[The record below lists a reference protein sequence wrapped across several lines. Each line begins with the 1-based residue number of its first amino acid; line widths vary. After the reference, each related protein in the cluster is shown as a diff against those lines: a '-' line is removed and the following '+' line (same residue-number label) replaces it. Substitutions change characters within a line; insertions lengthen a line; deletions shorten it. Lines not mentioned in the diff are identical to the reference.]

1 MADEF
6 TECSTALKTAQN
18 LISNSEE
25 DVRVKFCHGKRGFLI
40 FSPCLLHAINIPT
53 FRFCTA
59 LMSEKRKDYTIAME
73 GYVTC
78 LNQCA
83 AAQTQTSDE
92 ATSSSANEASNP
104 TNSSSNANSNQWTAE
119 GTSSNAPAASTAATE
134 TPAQSKL
141 VFMKE
146 LRGEVMLRIAVLK
159 KEMGAIDQA
168 MQMCNTISGEPF
180 GDSIRANAL
189 CLKVRFAFYC
199 CFSMEGFLLIVS
211 TLS

>member
-1 MADEF
+1 
-6 TECSTALKTAQN
+6 
-18 LISNSEE
+18 
-25 DVRVKFCHGKRGFLI
+25 
-40 FSPCLLHAINIPT
+40 
-53 FRFCTA
+53 
-59 LMSEKRKDYTIAME
+59 ME

-92 ATSSSANEASNP
+92 TTTASANEASNP

-119 GTSSNAPAASTAATE
+119 GTASNAPAASTAATE

-189 CLKVRFAFYC
+189 CLKVRCVLLVSFLECWLSRDLIVFNTINRMYHM
-199 CFSMEGFLLIVS
+199 STLFLLGIAS
-211 TLS
+211 

>member
-1 MADEF
+1 MFE
-6 TECSTALKTAQN
+6 
-18 LISNSEE
+18 SNFATVRE
-25 DVRVKFCHGKRGFLI
+25 DSS
-40 FSPCLLHAINIPT
+40 SPCDFMHLLT
-53 FRFCTA
+53 QRLTFCTA

-92 ATSSSANEASNP
+92 VTTSSANEPNP
-104 TNSSSNANSNQWTAE
+104 PTTTNNSNTWTAE
-119 GTSSNAPAASTAATE
+119 GAASNAPTETAAAE

-189 CLKVRFAFYC
+189 CLKVRTFF
-199 CFSMEGFLLIVS
+199 FF
-211 TLS
+211 

>member
-1 MADEF
+1 MQLLTQRF
-6 TECSTALKTAQN
+6 T
-18 LISNSEE
+18 
-25 DVRVKFCHGKRGFLI
+25 
-40 FSPCLLHAINIPT
+40 
-53 FRFCTA
+53 FCTA

-92 ATSSSANEASNP
+92 ATTSSANETNP
-104 TNSSSNANSNQWTAE
+104 PTTTTTNNSNTWTEE
-119 GTSSNAPAASTAATE
+119 GAASNAPAASTAAAE

-189 CLKVRFAFYC
+189 CLKVRFLC
-199 CFSMEGFLLIVS
+199 SFLWIVRCRDEFKPA